1 MEEMIIMTEISMPN
15 EEDWSYYLQNTPDNY
30 LQGVL
35 VSLLEEN
42 RFFADYRFLKLLWW
56 YVNKGGKFCTTELT
70 IKKDSSLLYRARV
83 YSEEKDKAERERERV
98 TEKDNNCFLGYNKTG
113 SFIPPKGAFVGNGR
127 ANPSGI
133 TYLYTANDPL
143 TAIAEVNPPLKAE
156 VSVATIVAK
165 ENLRILN
172 FANLHS
178 ASAGEDTAR
187 VKWIRDFVLALT
199 RIYNTPVLDENYLL
213 CQYVSEFAKNIGFDG
228 ISFRSSKVKIDFIK
242 NEGINFVIFKH
253 KKCEAVSSELYYIFD
268 RNLEVKRKDS
278 LGSYHTVTKESL

>member
-1 MEEMIIMTEISMPN
+1 MEKMIIMPEISMPN
-15 EEDWSYYLQNTPDNY
+15 DEDWNYYLQNTPDNY
-30 LQGVL
+30 LKGML
-35 VSLLEEN
+35 TSLLEEN
-42 RFFADYRFLKLLWW
+42 RFFVDYRFLKLLLW
-56 YVNKGGKFCTTELT
+56 YVSEGGKFCTTELT

-133 TYLYTANDPL
+133 TYLYTANDPF

-165 ENLRILN
+165 DNLRILN
-172 FANLHS
+172 FANVHS
-178 ASAGEDTAR
+178 SSTGEDTER
-187 VKWIRDFVLALT
+187 VEWICNFVLALT
-199 RIYNTPVLDENYLL
+199 RIYNTSALGENYLL

-228 ISFRSSKVKIDFIK
+228 ISFRSSKVKIVFIK
-242 NEGINFVIFKH
+242 NEGINFVIFNH
-253 KKCEAVSSELYYIFD
+253 QKCEAVSSELYYIYD
-268 RNLEVKRKDS
+268 RNFEVKRKDS

>member
-1 MEEMIIMTEISMPN
+1 MEEMIIMPEISTPN

-42 RFFADYRFLKLLWW
+42 RFFVDYRFLKLLWW

-83 YSEEKDKAERERERV
+83 YYEEKNIAERKCESASER
-98 TEKDNNCFLGYNKTG
+98 NNNSFLGYSKKG
-113 SFIPPKGAFVGNGR
+113 SFIPPKGISVRNGR

-133 TYLYTANDPL
+133 TYLYTANDPF
-143 TAIAEVNPPLKAE
+143 TALAEVNPPLKAE

-178 ASAGEDTAR
+178 SSTGEDTAR

-228 ISFRSSKVKIDFIK
+228 IAFRSSKVKIDVVE
-242 NEGINFVIFKH
+242 NEGKNFVIFNYR
-253 KKCEAVSSELYYIFD
+253 KCEAVSSELYYISD

-278 LGSYHTVTKESL
+278 SGSYHAVTKGSL